1 MKKSE
6 LQQIIKEEVDK
17 TLNEA
22 RKLKIGDDGYG
33 SKDTEVY
40 MDRGDLIIRHHRGG
54 GIDTII
60 IEKNDIPA
68 LINFLQSAR

>member
-33 SKDTEVY
+33 NKDTEVY
-40 MDRGDLIIRHHRGG
+40 MDQGDLIIRYHRGG